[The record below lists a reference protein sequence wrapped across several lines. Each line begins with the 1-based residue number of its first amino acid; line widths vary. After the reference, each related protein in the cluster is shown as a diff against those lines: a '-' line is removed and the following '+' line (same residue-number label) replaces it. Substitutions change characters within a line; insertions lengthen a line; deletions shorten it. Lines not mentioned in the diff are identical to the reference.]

1 MIGRLVRYLFSS
13 AKALSASRVHS
24 NFPVRFMSLKKGRAF
39 SPTSREK
46 AIPSAPKWL
55 IPGAF
60 WFASDLHAG
69 GNAYRW

>member
-1 MIGRLVRYLFSS
+1 
-13 AKALSASRVHS
+13 
-24 NFPVRFMSLKKGRAF
+24 MSLKKGRAF

-69 GNAYRW
+69 GNAYRWQILPFTGDKKIYHWRIWYVRRG